1 MKKLISVFLIFLL
14 LCGCTA
20 VSDGRNTDS
29 REAVTVNLP
38 KDDTVNGYRTGE
50 YESASSGM
58 PDTIHPQD
66 AMPASEPEESEKEAS
81 AVSEVSAEYIG
92 NSSSHIFHKSECSS
106 AKNMKEENKVAFT
119 SRAEAI
125 EKGYTSCKRCSP

>member
-1 MKKLISVFLIFLL
+1 MKKLISVFLIFFL

-20 VSDGRNTDS
+20 ASDGQNADS
-29 REAVTVNLP
+29 HAAVTVNLP

-58 PDTIHPQD
+58 PDTSHAQD
-66 AMPASEPEESEKEAS
+66 AQPASEPEASEKEAS

-92 NSSSHIFHKSECSS
+92 NSSSHIFHKSDCSS
-106 AKNMKEENKVAFT
+106 AKNMKEENKVAFS

-125 EKGYTSCKRCSP
+125 GNGYAPCKRCSP